1 MRDDE
6 RSEGRWEEYVSVANL
21 VEKDKKESS
30 TCSAPSFSDSWCTS
44 LDNVDTTLNN
54 KFSEVKGR
62 EECAGMTHGTPHI
75 MHTRTHTHIYTH
87 ARMHAHTHTHTN
99 TPLYPLPLLRPR
111 RLAARYEG
119 EQQHWVKEQEG
130 RGGEKKGE
138 RSNSKHIATE
148 GSNTHHPEW

>member
-1 MRDDE
+1 MRDNE

-62 EECAGMTHGTPHI
+62 EECAGMTHGTPYI
-75 MHTRTHTHIYTH
+75 T
-87 ARMHAHTHTHTN
+87 HAHTHTHARARTH
-99 TPLYPLPLLRPR
+99 THTTISPSTSEAKETGCQVR
-111 RLAARYEG
+111 RGTAALG
-119 EQQHWVKEQEG
+119 KGTGGEG
-130 RGGEKKGE
+130 RIK
-138 RSNSKHIATE
+138 E
-148 GSNTHHPEW
+148 G

>member
-1 MRDDE
+1 MREDE

-62 EECAGMTHGTPHI
+62 EECAGMTHGTPYITHA
-75 MHTRTHTHIYTH
+75 RTHTHTH
-87 ARMHAHTHTHTN
+87 ARTHGHAHAHARTHTHTHTH
-99 TPLYPLPLLRPR
+99 THTTTISPSTSE
-111 RLAARYEG
+111 A
-119 EQQHWVKEQEG
+119 KETGCQV
-130 RGGEKKGE
+130 
-138 RSNSKHIATE
+138 
-148 GSNTHHPEW
+148 